1 MRRRIGV
8 SVAVAITSGPK
19 LSATGRGKD
28 SRRRFALFNFR
39 DTRQHVEG
47 FGDFLN
53 DRATNDLF
61 TGRKT
66 VQQRV
71 VAQVIDRARNPG
83 RAAKD
88 VIERA
93 WRKNIWARRAGDFQT

>member
-1 MRRRIGV
+1 MRRRTAV

-28 SRRRFALFNFR
+28 SRWRFALFDFR
-39 DTRQHVEG
+39 DPRQHIEC
-47 FGDFLN
+47 FRDFLN
-53 DRATNDLF
+53 DRATDDLL
-61 TGRKT
+61 TARKT

-71 VAQVIDRARNPG
+71 VAQVIDRARNSG

-88 VIERA
+88 VIDRA
-93 WRKNIWARRAGDFQT
+93 RRKNVRARRDRKSVV